1 MKKTIFSTITFIMLM
16 VILAGC
22 SAVEE
27 VNNSI
32 NYVDKAA
39 DYINKMRTFADEVP
53 PLIDKA
59 TTDPATL
66 EQLDE
71 KLKEI
76 QKEIESFNQLTPPDF
91 AKDIH
96 SQVLEHNQQ
105 LENAIKLYTE
115 SVEQGEFDPST
126 LKNSDLMNQIDELT
140 QLIDQI
146 QSLGE

>member
-1 MKKTIFSTITFIMLM
+1 MKKTLLSTTIFLILM
-16 VILAGC
+16 MIVMGC
-22 SAVEE
+22 SAIEE

-32 NYVDKAA
+32 NYIDKAA
-39 DYINKMRTFADEVP
+39 DYVNKMGTFADEVP

-59 TTDPATL
+59 STDPATL

-76 QKEIESFNQLTPPDF
+76 QKEIESFNQLTPPEF

-96 SQVLEHNQQ
+96 SQVLEHNQK
-105 LENAIKLYTE
+105 LEEAINLYTE
-115 SVEQGEFDPST
+115 SVEKGEFDPSA
-126 LKNSDLMNQIDELT
+126 LQNSDLMNQINELT
-140 QLIDQI
+140 EMIDQI